1 MIRSSGMSMGSLFV
15 KNIVV

>member
-1 MIRSSGMSMGSLFV
+1 MSTSSLFV